1 MVRGIIHP
9 ETGVNRMV
17 SESSLPAAG
26 KSATR
31 RSDSAT
37 SAFAGASWN
46 CARVTGYSSLNGLG
60 KSCRQSIRNL
70 PVRLAGLAVP
80 KANRL
85 VEMDDRGGTSVQQEI
100 TTFVRLGCHYP
111 STAALTIGSIHHNGR
126 ILFTTRFSVPSFEV
140 KAVRTPRACFLVRP
154 QSPNL
159 GC

>member
-1 MVRGIIHP
+1 MSTEWCPNPHCQWPVSRLLVEVTPPHPLSPAPLGIAP
-9 ETGVNRMV
+9 ESRAI
-17 SESSLPAAG
+17 LPL
-26 KSATR
+26 
-31 RSDSAT
+31 
-37 SAFAGASWN
+37 
-46 CARVTGYSSLNGLG
+46 YGLG